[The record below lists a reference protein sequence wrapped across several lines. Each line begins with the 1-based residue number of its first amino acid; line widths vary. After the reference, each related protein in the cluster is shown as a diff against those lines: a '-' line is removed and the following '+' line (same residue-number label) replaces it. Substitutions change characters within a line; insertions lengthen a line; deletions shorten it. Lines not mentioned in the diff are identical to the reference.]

1 MVSGRLN
8 TLPIFLS
15 SDMKKYEILAVI
27 LAIVDLTSLTITA
40 SSSPTGIENIVT
52 YLFDIVVIGLIAY
65 TFGRRVKE
73 SVNRRRYI
81 ISNWYAI
88 LGMIPVMVFVFVG
101 QGSSYYDGF
110 VAVGIMLRLLGLVY
124 LIKQFHF
131 IGNKASILGGHK
143 TMQIFI
149 IFYLVITISSFFFYI
164 SEHSNTDSQI
174 TTMGDA
180 LWWTV
185 QTVTTSTFGPNAVT
199 TDGRIVG
206 TIIMLVG
213 IAITGTFISSL
224 AIGLT
229 KSRSKNNTEIREDP
243 VTILKIRMA
252 KGEITREVYMD
263 LIKLMSQ

>member
-1 MVSGRLN
+1 
-8 TLPIFLS
+8 
-15 SDMKKYEILAVI
+15 MKNYEILAVI
-27 LAIVDLTSLTITA
+27 LAIIDLTLLTITA
-40 SSSPTGIENIVT
+40 SSSPTENIVT
-52 YLFDIVVIGLIAY
+52 YIFDIVVIALVAY
-65 TFGRRVKE
+65 IFGRRVKE

-101 QGSSYYDGF
+101 QGSDYYDGF

-124 LIKQFHF
+124 LIKQFRF
-131 IGNKASILGGHK
+131 IGNKARILGGHK
-143 TMQIFI
+143 TLQIFI
-149 IFYLVITISSFFFYI
+149 TFYLVITISSFFFYI
-164 SEHSNTDSQI
+164 SEHSNKDSQI
-174 TTMGDA
+174 TSMGDA

-206 TIIMLVG
+206 TIIMLLG
-213 IAITGTFISSL
+213 IAITGTFISTL

-229 KSRSKNNTEIREDP
+229 KSRSKNNAEIREDP
-243 VTILKIRMA
+243 ILILKIRLA

-263 LIKLMSQ
+263 LMKLMSQ

>member
-1 MVSGRLN
+1 MVSARLN

-15 SDMKKYEILAVI
+15 SDMKKYEILAVV
-27 LAIVDLTSLTITA
+27 LAIVDLTLLTITA
-40 SSSPTGIENIVT
+40 SSSPRGIVNIVT

-73 SVNRRRYI
+73 SVNRRGYI
-81 ISNWYAI
+81 LSNWYAI
-88 LGMIPVMVFVFVG
+88 LGMMPVMVFVFVG

-143 TMQIFI
+143 TLQIFI

-185 QTVTTSTFGPNAVT
+185 QTAVT